1 MLSAFIVT
9 GTGTERYRGP
19 QHSPVQKQGWQTAGL
34 LGPTTEA
41 SPENPFIPPSD
52 QLLKP
57 LRQRVG
63 NQDPSKTAQSR
74 GALKG

>member
-34 LGPTTEA
+34 LGPTTEK
-41 SPENPFIPPSD
+41 PPQRTLSF
-52 QLLKP
+52 P
-57 LRQRVG
+57 LQI
-63 NQDPSKTAQSR
+63 NS
-74 GALKG
+74 